1 MVSWFPSTKHILEGP
16 IGVGYSATHGSKS
29 SFRRRTVDSVAAWS
43 GEGGA
48 RCVANLQ
55 KWLAGPC
62 RDCCCW
68 ASPRARHFGEQRLRG
83 DCPMADAKGNK
94 AVEQPSAIAAAASPE
109 PSSGGELVAA
119 TQLLAASGD
128 GEPDPPASG
137 GEEAGGD
144 DSDAASDVFRGRPD
158 LSQDALQDLRSKHR
172 ELKLEQKRVELQL
185 KAQERKRAR
194 ILRRMRHLDT
204 AAVMQVLME
213 RGVDF
218 AGQSAV
224 TTAASE
230 PGSPVHAVSMS
241 GVARIAKQTGA
252 K

>member
-1 MVSWFPSTKHILEGP
+1 
-16 IGVGYSATHGSKS
+16 
-29 SFRRRTVDSVAAWS
+29 
-43 GEGGA
+43 
-48 RCVANLQ
+48 
-55 KWLAGPC
+55 
-62 RDCCCW
+62 
-68 ASPRARHFGEQRLRG
+68 
-83 DCPMADAKGNK
+83 MADAKGDK
-94 AVEQPSAIAAAASPE
+94 AVEQPSTIAATTASPE

-119 TQLLAASGD
+119 TQPLAASRA

-144 DSDAASDVFRGRPD
+144 DSDAASDVFRGRLD
-158 LSQDALQDLRSKHR
+158 LSQDALQDLRSKHK
-172 ELKLEQKRVELQL
+172 ELKLKQKRVKQQL

-218 AGQSAV
+218 AGQSGV
-224 TTAASE
+224 TTAASQ
-230 PGSPVHAVSMS
+230 PGSPVHAVSKS
-241 GVARIAKQTGA
+241 PAARSAKQTGA